1 MLHKSVTVINATRF
15 GYDMY
20 IRRVRNEEDSMRRF
34 VEELWLPYNR
44 DLEEAVDSYVLAE
57 DIDVDE
63 IVEFRTEHFNDPSNR
78 LWVALD
84 DVDDPTGPL
93 SNLDATFAGFLS
105 TTLRTPPSKYASAD
119 KLHLGNIY
127 VDPKYRGTGL
137 ADDLVTR
144 GIQHARE
151 DGAEELSL
159 NVAVDNDR
167 ALAYYEKL
175 GFDVVEYEMQVPL
188 DEVQLDMESHNN

>member
-1 MLHKSVTVINATRF
+1 MH
-15 GYDMY
+15 

-44 DLEEAVDSYVLAE
+44 DLEASVDSHVMAE
-57 DIDVDE
+57 DVDFDE
-63 IVEFRTEHFNDPSNR
+63 IVEFRTDHFDDPSKR

-84 DVDDPTGPL
+84 DVDDPTDTL
-93 SNLDATFAGFLS
+93 ADLDATFAGFLS
-105 TTLRTPPSKYASAD
+105 TSLQTPPSKYATPD
-119 KLHLGNIY
+119 QLILGNFY
-127 VDPKYRGTGL
+127 VDPAYRGTGL

-151 DGAEELSL
+151 DGAEELTL
-159 NVAVDNDR
+159 YVHVDNDR

-175 GFDVVEYEMQVPL
+175 GFDVSRYKMRVPL
-188 DEVQLDMESHNN
+188 EEVQLDMQRRIN